1 MRPGVKDPTSNRLKR
16 IIHQPLEIAIETG
29 DRSKHGFDARML
41 DKEYDIRIRIGPAIG
56 ILLKFLGM
64 APCRS
69 NFSRSVKNCE
79 NKFTILALPFA
90 SLQLVYLT

>member
-1 MRPGVKDPTSNRLKR
+1 MRSGVEDSTSNRLKR
-16 IIHQPLEIAIETG
+16 IIRQPLEIAIETR
-29 DRSKHGFDARML
+29 DRSNHGFDTRML

-56 ILLKFLGM
+56 ILLKFLGI

-69 NFSRSVKNCE
+69 NFSRSIKNCE
-79 NKFTILALPFA
+79 NKFTVLALPFA